1 MGAGGGAVNR
11 LVCVTGGAGFIGV
24 ELVEQLV
31 RRGDRVRVLDR
42 FFWGTAGLDR
52 LDGVELISRDVREM
66 RDSDLD
72 GVDTVC
78 HLAGLSND
86 PTADLDPHANWQMNT
101 IASEELAH
109 ACVRMGVRRL
119 TFGSSG
125 SIYDGLS
132 TEDVLDEDAPVE
144 PIGPYAQ
151 SKFEAERKLLDVAS
165 NGLEVV
171 ILRQGTVG
179 GYSRRMRYDLV
190 VNTLLKDALVKK
202 QLFLHDGGHMW
213 RPLVDVKD
221 VATAHVVAME
231 APAAKV
237 TGKVFN
243 VLQANYQVRELAQTI
258 ARAVRPVV
266 GDIEILSVPAT
277 GRKRDYRC
285 SNARLTEATGWAPD
299 RTPRDSVDSVLA
311 RMKNID
317 GQELLHPRYYNLSWM
332 KLLSEVHESLKSYSR
347 VF

>member
-1 MGAGGGAVNR
+1 
-11 LVCVTGGAGFIGV
+11 VTGGAGYIGV

-52 LDGVELISRDVREM
+52 LPGVELISRDVRDL

-72 GVDTVC
+72 GVDVVC

-101 IASEELAH
+101 VASAELAY
-109 ACVRMGVRRL
+109 ACMRLGVRRL

-125 SIYDGLS
+125 SIYDGLTS
-132 TEDVLDEDAPVE
+132 NDLLDEDAPVE
-144 PIGPYAQ
+144 PIGPYAM
-151 SKFEAERKLLDVAS
+151 SKYEAERKLLEAARG
-165 NGLEVV
+165 GLDVV

-190 VNTLLKDALVKK
+190 VNTFVKDALLKK
-202 QLFLHDGGHMW
+202 QLFLHDGGLMW
-213 RPLVDVKD
+213 RPLVDVRD
-221 VATAHVVAME
+221 VAAAHLVAMD
-231 APAAKV
+231 APAEQVA
-237 TGKVFN
+237 GRVFN
-243 VLQANYQVRELAQTI
+243 VLQDNYQVRDLAQTV
-258 ARAVRPVV
+258 ARAVYAKV
-266 GDIEILSVPAT
+266 GPIEITSIPAT

-285 SNARLTEATGWAPD
+285 SNARLTESTGWTPS
-299 RTPRDSVDSVLA
+299 RTPLDSVKSVLA
-311 RMKNID
+311 HLENVD
-317 GQELLHPRYYNLSWM
+317 GQEMLHPRYYNLRWM
-332 KLLSEVHESLKSYSR
+332 QLLSEVHESLKSYSR

>member
-1 MGAGGGAVNR
+1 MNR

>member
-1 MGAGGGAVNR
+1 MSR

-24 ELVEQLV
+24 DLVEQLV

-52 LDGVELISRDVREM
+52 LDHVELVSRDVREL
-66 RDSDLD
+66 RDSDLE

-101 IASEELAH
+101 IASEELART
-109 ACVRMGVRRL
+109 CVRVGVRRL

-132 TEDVLDEDAPVE
+132 TSDVLDEDAPVE
-144 PIGPYAQ
+144 PIGAYAQ
-151 SKFEAERKLLDVAS
+151 SKYEAERKLLGVAGS
-165 NGLEVV
+165 GLEVV
-171 ILRQGTVG
+171 VLRQGTVG

-190 VNTLLKDALVKK
+190 VNTFLKDALVKK
-202 QLFLHDGGHMW
+202 QLSLHDGGYMW

-231 APAAKV
+231 APAEKV
-237 TGKVFN
+237 AGKIFN
-243 VLQANYQVRELAQTI
+243 ILQANYQVRELAQTI
-258 ARAVRPVV
+258 ARAVKPLV
-266 GDIEILSVPAT
+266 GEIEIASVPAT

-285 SNARLTEATGWAPD
+285 SNARFTEATGWTPA
-299 RTPRDSVDSVLA
+299 RTPRDSVESVLA
-311 RMKNID
+311 HMKNID
-317 GQELLHPRYYNLSWM
+317 RQELLHPRYYNLSWM
-332 KLLSEVHESLKSYSR
+332 QLLSEVHESLKSYSR

>member
-1 MGAGGGAVNR
+1 MDR

-31 RRGDRVRVLDR
+31 HRGDRVRVLDR

-52 LDGVELISRDVREM
+52 LPNVELVSRDVREM
-66 RDSDLD
+66 RDSDLE

-101 IASEELAH
+101 VATEELAK

-132 TEDVLDEDAPVE
+132 TQDVLDEDARVE
-144 PIGPYAQ
+144 PIGAYAQ
-151 SKFEAERKLLDVAS
+151 SKFEAERKLFAVAAAGGLDV
-165 NGLEVV
+165 VV
-171 ILRQGTVG
+171 LRQGTVG

-190 VNTLLKDALVKK
+190 VNTFLKDALIKK
-202 QLFLHDGGHMW
+202 QLFLHDGGLMW

-221 VATAHVVAME
+221 VATAHIVVME
-231 APAAKV
+231 APAEKV
-237 TGKVFN
+237 AGKLFN
-243 VLQANYQVRELAQTI
+243 VLQANYQVRDLAQVV
-258 ARAVRPVV
+258 AKAVRPVV
-266 GDIEILSVPAT
+266 GPVEITSVPAT

-285 SNARLTEATGWAPD
+285 TNARLTDATGWTPE

-311 RMKNID
+311 RMKNVD
-317 GQELLHPRYYNLSWM
+317 GQELLHPRYYNLRWM
-332 KLLSEVHESLKSYSR
+332 QLLSEVHESLKPYSR